1 MLPVVGMRVKIGSV
15 CAAFDRA
22 GITPVW
28 QGVEP
33 LASQYCTPIQLDGSL
48 YCVDGRDD
56 LPPAALECVDA
67 ATGRLRWTE
76 PSVGYGTLIAADGKL
91 VVAQADG
98 TILLVR
104 AASER
109 ADVLARAR
117 PLRGTVRALPALS
130 AGRLYLR
137 DERELVCL
145 DLAP

>member
-1 MLPVVGMRVKIGSV
+1 
-15 CAAFDRA
+15 
-22 GITPVW
+22 
-28 QGVEP
+28 
-33 LASQYCTPIQLDGSL
+33 
-48 YCVDGRDD
+48 
-56 LPPAALECVDA
+56 VDA

-76 PSVGYGTLIAADGKL
+76 PSVGYGTLVAADGKL

-104 AASER
+104 AAPER

-137 DERELVCL
+137 DEHELVCL